1 MTIDEQIASLEE
13 AIAAGVRKIVTQS
26 QGVRTEIEYQ
36 SSAEMDRAL
45 ARLRAR
51 KAGGPRTILVAF

>member
-36 SSAEMDRAL
+36 STDQMERAL
-45 ARLRAR
+45 AKLKAR
-51 KAGGPRTILVAF
+51 KAGGPRTNLVAF